1 MIQKY
6 KFIEANYDM
15 LSKLTRNGYVSP
27 KLLQYYKLYLNYMSI
42 KNEPKINRYQRVAKE
57 TKQSVMTIRRAVAEM
72 KMYVS
77 N

>member
-6 KFIEANYDM
+6 KFVEDNIEM
-15 LSKLTRNGYVSP
+15 LRKLTRNGYVSP
-27 KLLQYYKLYLNYMSI
+27 KLLQYYSLYLNYMSI
-42 KNEPKINRYQRVAKE
+42 KNEPKINRYNMVAKQ
-57 TKQSVMTIRRAVAEM
+57 TKQSVMTVRRAVAEM